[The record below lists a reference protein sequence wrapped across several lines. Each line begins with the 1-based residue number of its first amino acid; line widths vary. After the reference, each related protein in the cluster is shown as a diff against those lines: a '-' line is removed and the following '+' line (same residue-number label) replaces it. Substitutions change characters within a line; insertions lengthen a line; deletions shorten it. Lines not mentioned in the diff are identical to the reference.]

1 MTTDK
6 PLRIAFV
13 HPDLG
18 IGGAERLIVDAATG
32 LQRLGHHVTVFTSHH
47 DSTHCFQETRDGTLD
62 VRVLGNT
69 LVPRSMGG
77 RFYIFCAWLRG
88 WHLCLHLLWNQRS
101 TYDVVICDQ
110 LSAYIPILR
119 GLTSRILFY
128 CHFPDKYLVQPGG
141 LLKRLYRVL
150 FDYLE
155 EHTTALADRVVV
167 NSHFTAQVFQK
178 AFPSIQNVPHV
189 LHPGIHTAAYDHPV
203 DNEDPLLEPLR
214 LSRPFLLS
222 INRFERK
229 KNIQLAID
237 TLARAHL
244 RDPSARLQLV
254 VAGGYDKRVSENVE
268 YLQEL
273 IHNTDTLG
281 LSSVTLWAD
290 GKPSGALP
298 PEADVIFLPSFTE
311 NQRTYLLRNALCLL
325 YTPSFEH
332 FGIVPVE
339 AMYAR
344 LPVIAVNSGGP
355 KETVVHEVT
364 GFLCP
369 PDPEEFSRWV
379 HELHKG
385 SIDPVT
391 MGERGRAH
399 VLANFTLDTFIQT
412 LDTFVTEL
420 ATLQR
425 SSSSVWS
432 GLLALLILALVIGYN
447 WL

>member
-1 MTTDK
+1 MATDK

-32 LQRLGHHVTVFTSHH
+32 LQRLGHHVTIYTSHH
-47 DSTHCFQETRDGTLD
+47 DPSHCFQETRDGTLN
-62 VRVLGNT
+62 VRVLGNI
-69 LVPRSMGG
+69 LVPRS
-77 RFYIFCAWLRG
+77 I
-88 WHLCLHLLWNQRS
+88 
-101 TYDVVICDQ
+101 VCDQ
-110 LSAYIPILR
+110 LSAYIPLLR

-141 LLKRLYRVL
+141 LLKRLYRVP

-155 EHTTALADRVVV
+155 ERTTALADRVVV
-167 NSHFTAQVFQK
+167 NSHFTAKMFQR
-178 AFPSIQNVPHV
+178 AFPSIRNVPHV
-189 LHPGIHTAAYDHPV
+189 LYPGIHTTAYDHPV
-203 DNEDPLLEPLR
+203 DNEDPLLESLR

-229 KNIQLAID
+229 KNIQLGID
-237 TLARAHL
+237 TLARVHC

-254 VAGGYDKRVSENVE
+254 VAGGYDKRVAENVE
-268 YLQEL
+268 YLLEL
-273 IHNTDTLG
+273 TRAADTLG
-281 LSSVTLWAD
+281 LTSVILWANEQPND
-290 GKPSGALP
+290 TIPLN
-298 PEADVIFLPSFTE
+298 ADVIFLPSFTE
-311 NQRTYLLRNALCLL
+311 NQRTYLLRTALCLL

-379 HELHKG
+379 HELHRG
-385 SIDPVT
+385 NIDSVRI
-391 MGERGRAH
+391 GERGRAH

-412 LDTFVTEL
+412 LDTLVVEL

-425 SSSSVWS
+425 SSSSVLR
-432 GLLALLILALVIGYN
+432 GLLSLLIVTLVIGYY